1 MCCANAKIM
10 AAPLCHIIAKTS
22 RSNIH
27 HSYIA
32 CLTQMCYRIRVM
44 DLATKIEAAYRKPA
58 LAQVKT
64 GDTVRVHHVIKEGG
78 KKRVQVFEGVI
89 IRRHRMN
96 ELSACIT
103 VRRIASRVGVEKTF
117 LLHSPNVEKVEILR
131 RAKVRRNF
139 LSYLRNRRGKSARLQ
154 EISFDK
160 SAANDVSVPE
170 PVAVADD
177 DQAEEIDIA
186 ENQDALD
193 DAEPLSE
200 VEKQENKESA
210 AEDEPPVDSE
220 ESDEQV
226 APADE
231 VAEGLEKA
239 EPGEGEAV
247 QS

>member
-1 MCCANAKIM
+1 
-10 AAPLCHIIAKTS
+10 
-22 RSNIH
+22 
-27 HSYIA
+27 
-32 CLTQMCYRIRVM
+32 M
-44 DLATKIEAAYRKPA
+44 DVATKIEAAYRKPA
-58 LAQVKT
+58 LPQVKT

-103 VRRIASRVGVEKTF
+103 VRRIASGVGVEKTF
-117 LLHSPNVEKVEILR
+117 LLHSPNVSKIEIMR

-139 LSYLRNRRGKSARLQ
+139 LSYLRQRRGKSARLQ
-154 EISFDK
+154 EVSFDK
-160 SAANDVSVPE
+160 AAANDVSVPE
-170 PVAVADD
+170 SVATADD
-177 DQAEEIDIA
+177 AQSEEIDVD

-193 DAEPLSE
+193 DAEPLTS
-200 VEKQENKESA
+200 VEKEEAKETA
-210 AEDEPPVDSE
+210 AEDEAPVDSE
-220 ESDEQV
+220 ESDEQQ
-226 APADE
+226 AAADE